1 MSTTTCP
8 PLPDYLTLRKENL
21 AKIQTYYSKLLGEY
35 DALKGNNMSSAKNLI
50 SSYNTQLNSA
60 AEGLVDNLNKTLD
73 LITEQHK
80 NLEENQNL
88 VVANRQR
95 LTQLKKDIKNLT
107 VENDARRKNVA
118 DTHDSTKNTEYWHIG
133 FLIGNI
139 ILLLLAVGILIWLF
153 MKPDANY

>member
-21 AKIQTYYSKLLGEY
+21 TKIQKYYNELLKDYSG
-35 DALKGNNMSSAKNLI
+35 LKGDNMNAAKPLI
-50 SSYNTQLNSA
+50 ASYNTQLNSA
-60 AEGLVDNLNKTLD
+60 AQGLVDNLNKTID
-73 LITEQHK
+73 LITEQNT
-80 NLEENQNL
+80 NLEENNKL

-118 DTHDSTKNTEYWHIG
+118 DTHNSTTTTGYWHIG
-133 FLIGNI
+133 FLVIN
-139 ILLLLAVGILIWLF
+139 ILLLLVAVGILIWLF
-153 MKPDANY
+153 MKPMNY

>member
-8 PLPDYLTLRKENL
+8 PLPDYLTLRKQNL
-21 AKIQTYYSKLLGEY
+21 TKIQTYYSKLLGEY
-35 DALKGNNMSSAKNLI
+35 DGLKGNNMSAAKNLI

-118 DTHDSTKNTEYWHIG
+118 DTHDSTKTTEYWHIG
-133 FLIGNI
+133 FLVGNI

-153 MKPDANY
+153 MKPDSNY